1 MLYKCLFLSFFLN
14 VLITA
19 QVVKTDSTLIKNP
32 KTAFY
37 LSAIPGAGQLYNGKL
52 LKGSLVLALE
62 AAAMYS
68 WFENAEIYRDY
79 DSVDKPLPK
88 NRYLEKR
95 NKYAWWVIFIYF
107 YSMIDAMVDAHLSP
121 FDQVMNTRIED
132 TKGESNEQ

>member
-1 MLYKCLFLSFFLN
+1 MLYKCLFLCFFLN
-14 VLITA
+14 VFITA
-19 QVVKTDSTLIKNP
+19 QVTKTDSTLIKNP

-62 AAAMYS
+62 SYAIFS
-68 WFENAEIYRDY
+68 WLENAKIYIDY
-79 DSVDKPLPK
+79 DSMDKPLPK

-107 YSMIDAMVDAHLSP
+107 YGMIDAMVDAHLSP

-132 TKGESNEQ
+132 TKGESNE

>member
-1 MLYKCLFLSFFLN
+1 MIYKCLLLSFFLN
-14 VLITA
+14 VILTA
-19 QVVKTDSTLIKNP
+19 QVTKTDSTLIKNP

-37 LSAIPGAGQLYNGKL
+37 LSAVPGGGQLYNGKL

-62 AAAMYS
+62 SFAIYS
-68 WFENAEIYRDY
+68 WLENAKIYRDY
-79 DSVDKPLPK
+79 DSINKPLPK

-121 FDQVMNTRIED
+121 FDQIMNTTIGD
-132 TKGESNEQ
+132 TEGEFNE

>member
-14 VLITA
+14 VFTTA
-19 QVVKTDSTLIKNP
+19 QVTKTDSTLIKNP

-37 LSAIPGAGQLYNGKL
+37 LSVIPGAGQLYNGKL

-62 AAAMYS
+62 SFAMYS
-68 WFENAEIYRDY
+68 WLENAEIYRDY
-79 DSVDKPLPK
+79 ESVDKPLPK

-121 FDQVMNTRIED
+121 FDQIMNTTIGD
-132 TKGESNEQ
+132 TEGESNE

>member
-1 MLYKCLFLSFFLN
+1 MIYRCLLLSFFLN
-14 VLITA
+14 VILTA
-19 QVVKTDSTLIKNP
+19 QVTKTDSTLIKNP

-37 LSAIPGAGQLYNGKL
+37 LSAVPGGGQIYNGKL

-62 AAAMYS
+62 SFAIYS
-68 WFENAEIYRDY
+68 WLENARIYRDY
-79 DSVDKPLPK
+79 DTVDKPLPK

-121 FDQVMNTRIED
+121 FDQIMNTTIGE
-132 TKGESNEQ
+132 TEGESNE

>member
-14 VLITA
+14 VFITA
-19 QVVKTDSTLIKNP
+19 QVTKTDSTLIKNP

-107 YSMIDAMVDAHLSP
+107 YSMIDAIVDAHLSP
-121 FDQVMNTRIED
+121 FDQIMNTRIEN
-132 TKGESNEQ
+132 TKGESNE

>member
-1 MLYKCLFLSFFLN
+1 MC
-14 VLITA
+14 IR
-19 QVVKTDSTLIKNP
+19 DR
-32 KTAFY
+32 
-37 LSAIPGAGQLYNGKL
+37 LYNGKL

-79 DSVDKPLPK
+79 DSGDKPLPK

-132 TKGESNEQ
+132 TKGVSNE

>member
-1 MLYKCLFLSFFLN
+1 MIYKCLLLSFFLN
-14 VLITA
+14 VILTA
-19 QVVKTDSTLIKNP
+19 QVTKTDSTLIKNP

-37 LSAIPGAGQLYNGKL
+37 LSAVPGGGQLYNGKL

-62 AAAMYS
+62 SFAIYS
-68 WFENAEIYRDY
+68 WLENARIYRDY
-79 DSVDKPLPK
+79 DNVDKPLPK

-121 FDQVMNTRIED
+121 FDQIMNTTID
-132 TKGESNEQ
+132 GAKGEFNE

>member
-1 MLYKCLFLSFFLN
+1 MIYKCLFSFLLLN
-14 VLITA
+14 VILTA
-19 QVVKTDSTLIKNP
+19 QVTKSDSTLIKNP

-37 LSAIPGAGQLYNGKL
+37 LSVVPGGGQLYNGKI

-62 AAAMYS
+62 SFAMYS
-68 WFENAEIYRDY
+68 WLENAEMYRDY
-79 DSVDKPLPK
+79 DSTNKPLSK

-121 FDQVMNTRIED
+121 FDQIMNTAIED
-132 TKGESNEQ
+132 TKGESNE

>member
-1 MLYKCLFLSFFLN
+1 MIYKCLLLFFFLN
-14 VLITA
+14 AALLA
-19 QVVKTDSTLIKNP
+19 QVAKTDSTLIKNP

-37 LSAIPGAGQLYNGKL
+37 LSAFPGVGQLYNGKL

-62 AAAMYS
+62 SFAIYS
-68 WFENAEIYRDY
+68 WLENASIYRDY
-79 DSVDKPLPK
+79 DTVDKPLPK

-121 FDQVMNTRIED
+121 FDQVMNTAIED
-132 TKGESNEQ
+132 TKGESNE

>member
-14 VLITA
+14 VFITA
-19 QVVKTDSTLIKNP
+19 QVTRTDSTLIKNP

-62 AAAMYS
+62 SFAIYS
-68 WFENAEIYRDY
+68 WLENAKIYRDY

-95 NKYAWWVIFIYF
+95 NKYAWWIGLIY
-107 YSMIDAMVDAHLSP
+107 I
-121 FDQVMNTRIED
+121 
-132 TKGESNEQ
+132 

>member
-14 VLITA
+14 VFITA
-19 QVVKTDSTLIKNP
+19 QITKTDSTLIKNP

-121 FDQVMNTRIED
+121 FDQVMNTIIED
-132 TKGESNEQ
+132 TKGESNE

>member
-1 MLYKCLFLSFFLN
+1 MLYKCLFLFFSLN
-14 VLITA
+14 VILTA
-19 QVVKTDSTLIKNP
+19 QVTKTDSTLIKNP

-37 LSAIPGAGQLYNGKL
+37 LSAVPGVGQLYNGKL

-62 AAAMYS
+62 SFAIYS
-68 WFENAEIYRDY
+68 WLENAKIYRDY
-79 DSVDKPLPK
+79 DSINKPLSR

-121 FDQVMNTRIED
+121 FDQIMNTAIED
-132 TKGESNEQ
+132 TKGESNE

>member
-1 MLYKCLFLSFFLN
+1 MLYKCLFLFFLLN
-14 VLITA
+14 VFITA
-19 QVVKTDSTLIKNP
+19 QVTKTDTTLIKNP

-62 AAAMYS
+62 SFAIYS
-68 WFENAEIYRDY
+68 WLENAKIYRDY
-79 DSVDKPLPK
+79 EFMDKPLPK

-121 FDQVMNTRIED
+121 FDQVMNTAIED
-132 TKGESNEQ
+132 TKGESNE

>member
-14 VLITA
+14 VFITA
-19 QVVKTDSTLIKNP
+19 QVTKTDSTLIKNP

-121 FDQVMNTRIED
+121 FDQVMNTAIED
-132 TKGESNEQ
+132 TKGESNE

>member
-1 MLYKCLFLSFFLN
+1 MIYKCLLLFFFLN
-14 VLITA
+14 VILTA
-19 QVVKTDSTLIKNP
+19 QVTKTDSTLIKNP

-132 TKGESNEQ
+132 IKGESNE

>member
-14 VLITA
+14 VFITA
-19 QVVKTDSTLIKNP
+19 QVTKTDSTLIKNP

-37 LSAIPGAGQLYNGKL
+37 LSAIPGVGQLYNGKL

-79 DSVDKPLPK
+79 DSIDKPLPK

-121 FDQVMNTRIED
+121 FDQVMNTIIED
-132 TKGESNEQ
+132 TKGESNE

>member
-1 MLYKCLFLSFFLN
+1 MIYRCLLLSFFLN
-14 VLITA
+14 VILIA
-19 QVVKTDSTLIKNP
+19 QVTKTDSTLIKNP

-37 LSAIPGAGQLYNGKL
+37 LSAVPGGGQLYNGKL

-62 AAAMYS
+62 SFAIYS
-68 WFENAEIYRDY
+68 WLENAKIYRDY
-79 DSVDKPLPK
+79 DSINKPLSK

-121 FDQVMNTRIED
+121 FDQIMNTTIED
-132 TKGESNEQ
+132 TEGESNE